1 MVAAQDE
8 EVFGVLDLVGKKQTD
23 SLERLLATVD
33 VVTKEEVVGLRRET
47 TVFEKTQEIVVLA
60 VDITADLDRSEEKG
74 RTRDTEDLP

>member
-8 EVFGVLDLVGKKQTD
+8 EVFGVLDLVGKKETD

-33 VVTKEEVVGLRRET
+33 IVTKEEVVGLWRET

-60 VDITADLDRSEEKG
+60 VNITADLKGSEKNG
-74 RTRDTEDLP
+74 RTRETE